1 MDNFKEMTLF
11 QKRQMAIEDLC
22 KYYAEYRRYQ
32 YDNGSKLKCVE
43 LRKKIY
49 FLIRLILKI
58 DQVFSKEEVI
68 VLNDDHVQKTEG
80 PKIFAC
86 THIGGNDI
94 QRTFQIINEP
104 AYLMLGDPG
113 ILYKMPI
120 YQALKLNGVIP
131 LETKDRYDRK
141 IAYNR
146 SIELLNNGGNLLI
159 YPEGAWN
166 VSPNVIVMKLFAGT
180 VRLAKETG
188 AEIVPI
194 AVEQYDNKFYFNIGK
209 NYTISRETDK
219 TDKELTDDLRDKLAT
234 LKWNIME
241 SQPQIM
247 RKDIPNDFLDDF
259 QSEIVGRCNYGY
271 GFSLDDAL
279 SESFHDKNIY
289 TEDDVYSF
297 LDNLRIGPHNAFLA
311 KQKIIK
317 K

>member
-1 MDNFKEMTLF
+1 MGNFKEMTLF

-22 KYYAEYRRYQ
+22 KYYAEYRRFQ
-32 YDNGSKLKCVE
+32 YDNGSKLKCIE

-49 FLIRLILKI
+49 FLIRLILII
-58 DQVFSKEEVI
+58 DQVFSKEDVI
-68 VLNDDHVQKTEG
+68 VLKDDRVQKTEG

-146 SIELLNNGGNLLI
+146 SIELLKNGGNLLI

-166 VSPNVIVMKLFAGT
+166 VSPNVIVMKLFTGT

-194 AVEQYDNKFYFNIGK
+194 AVEQYDNKFYFNI
-209 NYTISRETDK
+209 N
-219 TDKELTDDLRDKLAT
+219 
-234 LKWNIME
+234 
-241 SQPQIM
+241 
-247 RKDIPNDFLDDF
+247 
-259 QSEIVGRCNYGY
+259 
-271 GFSLDDAL
+271 
-279 SESFHDKNIY
+279 
-289 TEDDVYSF
+289 
-297 LDNLRIGPHNAFLA
+297 
-311 KQKIIK
+311 
-317 K
+317 